1 MEDRIE
7 LLVKLGL
14 KRHKAESFCKGIVN
28 ETIEDVAKWMK
39 ESFYNWSGYYDG
51 EDFVVYSGG
60 DNVDGMIETFRVDME
75 SEE

>member
-14 KRHKAESFCKGIVN
+14 ERYQAETFCKGIVN
-28 ETIEDVAKWMK
+28 ETVEDAAKWMK
-39 ESFYNWSGYYDG
+39 ESFHHWSGYYDG

-60 DNVDGMIETFRVDME
+60 DNVDEMIETFREDM
-75 SEE
+75 SEY